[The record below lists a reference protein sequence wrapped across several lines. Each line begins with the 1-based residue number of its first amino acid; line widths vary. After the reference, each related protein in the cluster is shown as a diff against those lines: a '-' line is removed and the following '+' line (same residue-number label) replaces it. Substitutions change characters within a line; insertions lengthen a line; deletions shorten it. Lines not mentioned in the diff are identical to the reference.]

1 MCLSLREHVL
11 RGFARWLG
19 SLFFEK
25 SCALSS
31 VARIDDTSEYLL
43 HTTTICCRITSQMEL
58 GDVVP
63 TGVDDGE
70 ASVGKAAVEE
80 VADRAGYDTE
90 RELIREVCAY
100 W

>member
-1 MCLSLREHVL
+1 MPFPLLSGLMTPRIT
-11 RGFARWLG
+11 
-19 SLFFEK
+19 FF
-25 SCALSS
+25 
-31 VARIDDTSEYLL
+31 TPLL
-43 HTTTICCRITSQMEL
+43 YCCRISSQMEL